1 MGNSNR
7 DIFTDGAF
15 VHQDDR
21 RVGNKMTIAYKTTD
35 GKYRVLDAVK
45 LEVTG
50 VSNVFVKDG
59 RWTFQS
65 ICESCKYH
73 DACGDERTECDGYET

>member
-1 MGNSNR
+1 
-7 DIFTDGAF
+7 
-15 VHQDDR
+15 
-21 RVGNKMTIAYKTTD
+21 MTIAYKTPD

-50 VSNVFVKDG
+50 VHNVTVKDG

-65 ICESCKYH
+65 ICESCKYK
-73 DACGDERTECDGYET
+73 DACGDERTECDGYDAR